1 MSLVFASIT
10 SQGQIKCW
18 FNAKGVT
25 AGRILEELSTA
36 VGQGE
41 QPESI
46 FL

>member
-1 MSLVFASIT
+1 MSLVFT
-10 SQGQIKCW
+10 SVTAQGQIKCW

-36 VGQGE
+36 LGQGE
-41 QPESI
+41 QPQSI